1 MNILSRANQIAAVE
15 QWNVPRAPEAPPV
28 INIKVAAEID
38 TDGQSDRES
47 RSGYERKMASS
58 LPL

>member
-1 MNILSRANQIAAVE
+1 M
-15 QWNVPRAPEAPPV
+15 PEAPPV

-47 RSGYERKMASS
+47 GMVYDRKVAAS